1 MKKIVY
7 YVVPV
12 LLCLIAGLVAGRL
25 QAESVA
31 VWYPLLAKPALTP
44 PDIAFPIAWGIIYLC
59 MGLSL
64 GRVLRYGDKRYVT
77 LWFLQ
82 LAVNFLWSVFFF
94 YLRSPLAGFVDIL
107 LLDALVIVYICRVR
121 HRTPSAAWLFAPYVL
136 WILFATY
143 LNGYILVKNPDN
155 KIVTQNVLTT
165 NIDTLSNSKNRQT
178 MKHTLPQLPYKTEA
192 LAPKMSAETFEYH
205 YGKHLQTYIDN
216 LNKLIEG
223 TPYAEMPLDE
233 IVRKADG
240 GVFNNAAQTWNHTFF
255 FLTLTPDQQPMPEKL
270 AAALAR
276 VPGSHAAGFFYC
288 RIADPTVQTESR
300 IREEVERQIAKKL
313 ALSGI
318 SLSDVTILRAQGG
331 QQAAMVT
338 KDGKP
343 NGRFA
348 ASMVDEAGMEKL
360 LTFARNKA
368 AALADEIYAGEIDDS
383 PVERETFNACQNC
396 EYSAICVFD
405 PLRKPR
411 RRLTAKRLEDLT

>member
-1 MKKIVY
+1 MKKIAY

-31 VWYPLLAKPALTP
+31 VWYPLLVKPALTP

-155 KIVTQNVLTT
+155 KIVMQNVLTT

-255 FLTLTPDQQPMPEKL
+255 FLTLTPDQRPMPEKL
-270 AAALAR
+270 AAVLAR
-276 VPGSHAAGFFYC
+276 DFGSVEAFREAFTKAAVGLFGSGW
-288 RIADPTVQTESR
+288 TW
-300 IREEVERQIAKKL
+300 L
-313 ALSGI
+313 A
-318 SLSDVTILRAQGG
+318 
-331 QQAAMVT
+331 QQP
-338 KDGKP
+338 DGKLVIVAES
-343 NGRFA
+343 N
-348 ASMVDEAGMEKL
+348 AGNPMTRGLKPL
-360 LTFARNKA
+360 LTVDVWEHAYYIDYRNRRAEFVKNWWD
-368 AALADEIYAGEIDDS
+368 LVDWQKVAD
-383 PVERETFNACQNC
+383 
-396 EYSAICVFD
+396 
-405 PLRKPR
+405 
-411 RRLTAKRLEDLT
+411 RL

>member
-1 MKKIVY
+1 MKKIAY

-31 VWYPLLAKPALTP
+31 VWYPLLVKPALTP

-155 KIVTQNVLTT
+155 KIVMQNVLTT

-223 TPYAEMPLDE
+223 TPYAEMP
-233 IVRKADG
+233 RCRSTKSS
-240 GVFNNAAQTWNHTFF
+240 
-255 FLTLTPDQQPMPEKL
+255 
-270 AAALAR
+270 AR
-276 VPGSHAAGFFYC
+276 
-288 RIADPTVQTESR
+288 PTE
-300 IREEVERQIAKKL
+300 
-313 ALSGI
+313 
-318 SLSDVTILRAQGG
+318 
-331 QQAAMVT
+331 
-338 KDGKP
+338 
-343 NGRFA
+343 
-348 ASMVDEAGMEKL
+348 ASS
-360 LTFARNKA
+360 T
-368 AALADEIYAGEIDDS
+368 
-383 PVERETFNACQNC
+383 T
-396 EYSAICVFD
+396 
-405 PLRKPR
+405 PR
-411 RRLTAKRLEDLT
+411 RLGTIPSSSSR

>member
-1 MKKIVY
+1 MKKIAY

-178 MKHTLPQLPYKTEA
+178 MKHMLPQLPIKW
-192 LAPKMSAETFEYH
+192 KRS
-205 YGKHLQTYIDN
+205 
-216 LNKLIEG
+216 
-223 TPYAEMPLDE
+223 
-233 IVRKADG
+233 
-240 GVFNNAAQTWNHTFF
+240 
-255 FLTLTPDQQPMPEKL
+255 
-270 AAALAR
+270 
-276 VPGSHAAGFFYC
+276 
-288 RIADPTVQTESR
+288 
-300 IREEVERQIAKKL
+300 
-313 ALSGI
+313 
-318 SLSDVTILRAQGG
+318 
-331 QQAAMVT
+331 
-338 KDGKP
+338 
-343 NGRFA
+343 
-348 ASMVDEAGMEKL
+348 
-360 LTFARNKA
+360 
-368 AALADEIYAGEIDDS
+368 
-383 PVERETFNACQNC
+383 
-396 EYSAICVFD
+396 
-405 PLRKPR
+405 R
-411 RRLTAKRLEDLT
+411 RR

>member
-1 MKKIVY
+1 MKKAWAYIL
-7 YVVPV
+7 PT
-12 LLCLIAGLVAGRL
+12 LLCFVLGGLVGWWQNDAIR
-25 QAESVA
+25 E
-31 VWYPLLAKPALTP
+31 WYPHLVKPALTP
-44 PDIAFPIAWGIIYLC
+44 PNAAFPIAWSIIYLC

-205 YGKHLQTYIDN
+205 
-216 LNKLIEG
+216 
-223 TPYAEMPLDE
+223 
-233 IVRKADG
+233 
-240 GVFNNAAQTWNHTFF
+240 
-255 FLTLTPDQQPMPEKL
+255 
-270 AAALAR
+270 
-276 VPGSHAAGFFYC
+276 
-288 RIADPTVQTESR
+288 
-300 IREEVERQIAKKL
+300 
-313 ALSGI
+313 
-318 SLSDVTILRAQGG
+318 
-331 QQAAMVT
+331 
-338 KDGKP
+338 
-343 NGRFA
+343 
-348 ASMVDEAGMEKL
+348 
-360 LTFARNKA
+360 
-368 AALADEIYAGEIDDS
+368 
-383 PVERETFNACQNC
+383 
-396 EYSAICVFD
+396 
-405 PLRKPR
+405 
-411 RRLTAKRLEDLT
+411 